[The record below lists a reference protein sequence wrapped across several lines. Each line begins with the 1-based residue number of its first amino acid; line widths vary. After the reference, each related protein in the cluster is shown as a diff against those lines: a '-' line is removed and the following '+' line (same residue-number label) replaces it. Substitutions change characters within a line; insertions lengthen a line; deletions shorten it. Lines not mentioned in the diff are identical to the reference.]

1 MTRAAVLS
9 IIFCLA
15 IPVDAMAI
23 PVGFSG
29 TYEEDQ
35 GSSGATPDLYSFTN
49 DVLSEAE
56 INVITLDL
64 SGSAA
69 VFDELGSAFQV
80 LGGGAVG
87 FTGAFTTAGNTL
99 LTLLFTDFGA
109 GETFL
114 FGVETD
120 DSNGGYTTGADFAG
134 AVATVAFGGVIDPP
148 SAAAFAADPGNG
160 NLATADYYGV
170 VASPEPGTALLLSLG
185 LVGMGVARRRSRRS

>member
-15 IPVDAMAI
+15 VPVDAMAI
-23 PVGFSG
+23 TVGFSG

-69 VFDELGSAFQV
+69 VFDEIGSAFQV
-80 LGGGAVG
+80 LGGDAVG

-148 SAAAFAADPGNG
+148 SVAAFAADAGNG
-160 NLATADYYGV
+160 NLAYTSFIGLV
-170 VASPEPGTALLLSLG
+170 ENPEPGTAVLLSLG